1 MNSKLLP
8 IGSVISLQESKK
20 KLMVTGISQK
30 SQSNDTVYDY
40 IGVPYPEGFIDN
52 ETMFLFYH
60 KDIEKVH
67 FLGYVDIEFQEFRFR
82 LSQVEEKK
90 D

>member
-8 IGSVISLQESKK
+8 IGSVITLKESQK
-20 KLMVTGISQK
+20 KLMVIGISQK
-30 SQSNDTVYDY
+30 SEANDTVYDY
-40 IGVPYPEGFIDN
+40 IGVPYPEGFIDR

-67 FLGYVDIEFQEFRFR
+67 FLGFVDIEFQEFRFR
-82 LSQVEEKK
+82 LSKEEAK
-90 D
+90 